1 MSKAAQKQNMPS
13 SEDRKW
19 SDPAS
24 ILCRWKNDPNPVGVC
39 ENEDDSAGTFIEIKK
54 ITDVESYLQEKFGGA

>member
-1 MSKAAQKQNMPS
+1 MSKSAEKQNMSS

-19 SDPAS
+19 NDPAS
-24 ILCRWKNDPNPVGVC
+24 ILYRWKIDPNPVGTS
-39 ENEDDSAGTFIEIKK
+39 DSGEKSMDTIIEIKK